1 MTSKAL
7 SRVSVKPLYN
17 TIITIISPLSM
28 LYLQKV
34 LLIHLKK
41 SVFYTSLW
49 SVLVAEPT
57 LEAKME
63 KRVYD
68 KVKWRCRL
76 SCLFK

>member
-17 TIITIISPLSM
+17 TIISPLSM

-49 SVLVAEPT
+49 SVPVAEPT